1 MTKPLLTNPKSIA
14 TNDVPNTGAGGR
26 FCALASSAATGPAS
40 FEYFAVFRMN
50 RNGLCNMVV
59 RSGYAVGVL
68 AFNTYVPLCLVTIAA
83 LVVSRQLIYKSL
95 VRSQVGANPCPQRR
109 PIVDCQ
115 LDFAKRIVERRSR
128 ACWFCLS
135 P

>member
-1 MTKPLLTNPKSIA
+1 MVAVSAPPLRPLQASMHS
-14 TNDVPNTGAGGR
+14 GAGGR
-26 FCALASSAATGPAS
+26 FLCPASSAATGPAS

-95 VRSQVGANPCPQRR
+95 CDLKWARIQTYVALNGGRS
-109 PIVDCQ
+109 
-115 LDFAKRIVERRSR
+115 
-128 ACWFCLS
+128 
-135 P
+135 